1 MLLCEFIR
9 LLRQRVQALLIRN
22 LVAKC
27 SQLAFVLQRLIFMR
41 QQGFLLCR
49 QLATLR
55 RLLQYRE
62 LTLRLPQ
69 IPALLADFLIRS
81 GMLLQ
86 CPEFCLKRQQ
96 GSMSTVFLTIARRH
110 LHAGLFR
117 LFQRRFIILFRRRHQ
132 RVVIRLQDF
141 PVFQC
146 LVQFFLT
153 GGIFLQRRLQPF
165 VSLLRLF
172 GIFQP

>member
-1 MLLCEFIR
+1 
-9 LLRQRVQALLIRN
+9 
-22 LVAKC
+22 
-27 SQLAFVLQRLIFMR
+27 
-41 QQGFLLCR
+41 
-49 QLATLR
+49 
-55 RLLQYRE
+55 
-62 LTLRLPQ
+62 
-69 IPALLADFLIRS
+69 
-81 GMLLQ
+81 
-86 CPEFCLKRQQ
+86 
-96 GSMSTVFLTIARRH
+96 MSTVFLTIARRH

>member
-41 QQGFLLCR
+41 QQGFLLCG
-49 QLATLR
+49 QLATLC

-62 LTLRLPQ
+62 LTFCLPQ
-69 IPALLADFLIRS
+69 IPALLADFLICS

-86 CPEFCLKRQQ
+86 RPEFCLKRQQ
-96 GSMSTVFLTIARRH
+96 SSMSTVFLTIAHRH

-132 RVVIRLQDF
+132 RVVICLQDF

>member
-41 QQGFLLCR
+41 QQGFLLCG

-62 LTLRLPQ
+62 LTFRLPQ

-86 CPEFCLKRQQ
+86 RPEFCLKRQQ

-110 LHAGLFR
+110 LHAFR
-117 LFQRRFIILFRRRHQ
+117 LFQRRFIVLFRRRHQ
-132 RVVIRLQDF
+132 RVVICLQNF
-141 PVFQC
+141 PVLQC

>member
-1 MLLCEFIR
+1 
-9 LLRQRVQALLIRN
+9 
-22 LVAKC
+22 
-27 SQLAFVLQRLIFMR
+27 MR
-41 QQGFLLCR
+41 QQGFLLCG

-62 LTLRLPQ
+62 LTFRLPQ

-86 CPEFCLKRQQ
+86 RPEFCLKRQQ

-110 LHAGLFR
+110 FHAGLLR
-117 LFQRRFIILFRRRHQ
+117 LFQRRFIVLFRRRHQ
-132 RVVIRLQDF
+132 RVVICLQDF
-141 PVFQC
+141 SVFQC
-146 LVQFFLT
+146 LIQFLLA
-153 GGIFLQRRLQPF
+153 GGIFLQRCLQAF